1 MHRYHC
7 KKSIGS
13 ESCNLPIHQRNSFI
27 RLQIQ
32 FEIEIE
38 IEIKNLDNNHIEK
51 IENITQRLRGTN
63 EMQNDLR
70 NLYEAIDRDD
80 IQTMH

>member
-1 MHRYHC
+1 ML
-7 KKSIGS
+7 K
-13 ESCNLPIHQRNSFI
+13 
-27 RLQIQ
+27 
-32 FEIEIE
+32 
-38 IEIKNLDNNHIEK
+38 K